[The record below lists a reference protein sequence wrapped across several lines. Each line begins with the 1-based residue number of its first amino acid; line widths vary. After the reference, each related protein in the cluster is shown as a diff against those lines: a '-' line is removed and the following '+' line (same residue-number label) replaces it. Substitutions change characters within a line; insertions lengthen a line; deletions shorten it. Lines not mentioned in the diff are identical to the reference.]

1 LELQTA
7 ELCSKRDKLQLSSS
21 KTKEMMEKLKS
32 LKFGDEDGNLEKAQQ
47 IVQNLKDEMISLQ
60 SGTCW

>member
-1 LELQTA
+1 
-7 ELCSKRDKLQLSSS
+7 
-21 KTKEMMEKLKS
+21 MEKLKS